1 MRKLVSA
8 LLTAAVVASL
18 FASATFAAK
27 GNGAGGSKANGC
39 AWALGYSDPSCT
51 NTPKGTP

>member
-1 MRKLVSA
+1 MRKIVSA
-8 LLTAAVVASL
+8 LLAAVVVATM

-39 AWALGYSDPSCT
+39 AWALGYSDPSCS
-51 NTPKGTP
+51 NSPHGTP